1 MTKNFLAP
9 SFIGI
14 FCIIS
19 CISQE
24 NPPKVETPD
33 QSKFTTESIVDGI
46 DIPWG
51 MDFISENEILVTEK
65 KGILYRVSNGEKAEV
80 SGLPEIYHRGQ
91 GGLMDIALH
100 PKFKNNKI
108 IYFTTAVH
116 VEGDAGGNTALYCA
130 ELNGTSL
137 SKLKL
142 LYKGKPNTKTG
153 RHWGSRIVFDHK
165 GHLFFAIG
173 DRGNRDVNPQDLKRD
188 GGKIYRLNL
197 D

>member
-1 MTKNFLAP
+1 MIKNFFAP

-65 KGILYRVSNGEKAEV
+65 KGILYRVSN
-80 SGLPEIYHRGQ
+80 
-91 GGLMDIALH
+91 
-100 PKFKNNKI
+100 
-108 IYFTTAVH
+108 
-116 VEGDAGGNTALYCA
+116 
-130 ELNGTSL
+130 
-137 SKLKL
+137 
-142 LYKGKPNTKTG
+142 
-153 RHWGSRIVFDHK
+153 
-165 GHLFFAIG
+165 
-173 DRGNRDVNPQDLKRD
+173 
-188 GGKIYRLNL
+188 
-197 D
+197 